1 MERLESR
8 REVRLA
14 QIASKKGR
22 PGAARA
28 PDLFLEYL
36 KRRPPKDPATLLTRS
51 ALALLRCG
59 FLARGVFREHWSVGW
74 LAAFLFAEFFLIARL
89 TIVGDRWGGGPP
101 LDAKARKGGSA
112 PRELVLGVVALALA
126 AGAGIGLDR
135 STGGGWFG
143 SAGSFGVDL
152 SRLGAGMLTGRLPWG
167 PFAYLALLLIEFA
180 RDVAAARSGRRP
192 FVSVAAVHAAFF
204 GAAAILSVFLF
215 FALMFLGSWAGDD
228 FIRAAIAVCLL
239 LSRTLSE
246 LAAIWLPVWGRWVPG
261 FSVESKESA
270 RGPSSPAG
278 G

>member
-1 MERLESR
+1 VTQKSSAPRSS
-8 REVRLA
+8 A
-14 QIASKKGR
+14 G
-22 PGAARA
+22 RA

-36 KRRPPKDPATLLTRS
+36 KRQPPKDPSTLLTRS
-51 ALALLRCG
+51 ALAILRGG
-59 FLARGVFREHWSVGW
+59 FLARGIFTQNWSVGW

-89 TIVGDRWGGGPP
+89 TILGDRWGGGPP
-101 LDAKARKGGSA
+101 LDAKARRGGSA
-112 PRELVLGVVALALA
+112 TKEVVLGVVALALA

-143 SAGSFGVDL
+143 SAGSFGMDF
-152 SRLGAGMLTGRLPWG
+152 SRLGAGMLTGHLPWG

-180 RDVAAARSGRRP
+180 RDLAAARSGRRP
-192 FVSVAAVHAAFF
+192 FVSAAAVHAAFF

-239 LSRTLSE
+239 LSRTLAE

-261 FSVESKESA
+261 FSLESA
-270 RGPSSPAG
+270 PGSRGPKSPAG